1 VLFDKGEKIM
11 PRYIVDRSRDVRI
24 QESLEFEAADD
35 ADAASR
41 GRKIVGGYSDE
52 TLFGSCDWQ
61 VQSVDPMD
69 DDDEHVV
76 VVSNTGKTLF
86 DNYKSEAE

>member
-1 VLFDKGEKIM
+1 MGEKIM
-11 PRYIVDRSRDVRI
+11 PRYVVDRCRDVRI

-35 ADAASR
+35 ADAVEHGKKMLA
-41 GRKIVGGYSDE
+41 GYSDE

-61 VQSVDPMD
+61 TQSIDPMD
-69 DDDEHVV
+69 DDDEHIVV

-86 DNYKSEAE
+86 DNYESESE